1 MRRTR
6 SPAGEF
12 RNMRVPSTSGLKLW
26 VVAVALATIGGCDGS
41 AEDTEPVGLSNHLQA
56 LLNDPTSLPQA
67 VTEGSQVGDGVS
79 AASEVTPVAATAEVT
94 PTSEAE
100 ASVGGV
106 DGAGQGQD
114 EATERLA
121 EEAAKEDSD
130 SIKRAEKDA
139 DEAKPK
145 RSTRQRKRTRRK
157 GRKSRRKERSKRVRK
172 PRPALDDSASA
183 PPPPGLDA
191 TDLFYRGKQQLSHGD
206 LKGAISS
213 LSASQR
219 LRSSSRTLTK
229 LGQAYFDLG
238 KLKKAERTLRS
249 AGKNPEAML
258 LLAALYQQTGRASKS
273 AKVYKAFLNYHPD
286 HRRANWVR
294 GVLKT
299 L

>member
-1 MRRTR
+1 
-6 SPAGEF
+6 
-12 RNMRVPSTSGLKLW
+12 MRVPSTSCLKLW
-26 VVAVALATIGGCDGS
+26 VVAIALATVGGCDGS
-41 AEDTEPVGLSNHLQA
+41 ADDIEPVGLSNRLQA

-67 VTEGSQVGDGVS
+67 VTETSQVQDNVPV
-79 AASEVTPVAATAEVT
+79 ASEVTPVAATAEAT
-94 PTSEAE
+94 PTLAAE
-100 ASVGGV
+100 ASVGAV
-106 DGAGQGQD
+106 DGSAQGQD
-114 EATERLA
+114 EAAERLA
-121 EEAAKEDSD
+121 EEAAKEDLD
-130 SIKRAEKDA
+130 SIKQAEKDA
-139 DEAKPK
+139 DEAKLK
-145 RSTRQRKRTRRK
+145 RSTRQRKRARRK
-157 GRKSRRKERSKRVRK
+157 GRKSRRKKRSSRERK

-191 TDLFYRGKQQLSHGD
+191 TDLFYRGKQQLGRGE

-258 LLAALYQQTGRASKS
+258 LLSALYQQTGRASKS
-273 AKVYKAFLNYHPD
+273 AKVYKAFLKYHPD